1 MAKDNSQ
8 DEEKLDTILE
18 AFEEDGRL
26 DMDYIDIEVVD
37 SGITLSGRV
46 STEEEMEIVVEV
58 MQGLKLTDYT
68 NNIWVDD
75 SLGLDDADDDENG
88 GVKNLNFDDDDI
100 EESDF
105 QDDEEDKELM

>member
-1 MAKDNSQ
+1 MAKDNAQ

-37 SGITLSGRV
+37 SGITLAGRV

-58 MQGLKLTDYT
+58 MQGLKLIDYT

-88 GVKNLNFDDDDI
+88 GVKNLNFDDDDL

>member
-1 MAKDNSQ
+1 MAKDNSH
-8 DEEKLDTILE
+8 DEDKLDTILE

-37 SGITLSGRV
+37 TGITLGGRV
-46 STEEEMEIVVEV
+46 STEEELEIVTEV
-58 MQGLKLTDYT
+58 MQGLKITDYT

-75 SLGLDDADDDENG
+75 SLGLDDGDDEENG

-105 QDDEEDKELM
+105 QDDDDKELM